1 MDQQNAAP
9 ESASKSEPSAESVP
23 GAIAFESA
31 PLTPATAPEPVSS
44 GGRAWHAV
52 KWMLAMVGVFALH
65 VALQLLVATV
75 AVSASMVGAALGGGD
90 VDAIYNEGI
99 MVTIAIT
106 QVLAL
111 AIFYPWWVATVA
123 VSASMVGAAL
133 GGGDV
138 DAIYNEGI
146 MVTIAIT
153 QVLALAIFYPWWRR
167 LCPGSF
173 VERRVGASPA
183 HASAAK
189 TAAILLFIGVAAQ
202 FFVSAVLGYV
212 ELFFPEPMAEYTEMM
227 EDVGGFTAIATL
239 STVVL
244 APISEELVCRG
255 IMLEYALRAVS
266 PSWGPV
272 DRARR
277 IGLSSRAFWIAAVLQ
292 AIAFGVLHM
301 NWIQG
306 SYAFALGVVEAWVFW
321 RTGRLRYPILLHL
334 ALNGSSALVDPLA
347 PLVNSLPAP
356 LVLVVV
362 EAWVFWR
369 TGRLRYP
376 ILLHLALNGSSAL
389 VDPLAPLVNSLP
401 APLVLVVT
409 GALLVGGIK
418 MFGRA
423 WPASDALEPVA
434 SESDAAAPVETA
446 PPASADAAPSQVE
459 PIAVSAAPVEP
470 APTDGL
476 PIPPDELSR

>member
-65 VALQLLVATV
+65 VALQLSVATV
-75 AVSASMVGAALGGGD
+75 AVSASMVSAALDGGD

-99 MVTIAIT
+99 MVTLVI
-106 QVLAL
+106 
-111 AIFYPWWVATVA
+111 
-123 VSASMVGAAL
+123 S
-133 GGGDV
+133 
-138 DAIYNEGI
+138 
-146 MVTIAIT
+146 

-167 LCPGSF
+167 MRAGSF
-173 VERRVGASPA
+173 VGRRAGASPA

-189 TAAILLFIGVAAQ
+189 TAVILLFIGVAAQ
-202 FFVSAVLGYV
+202 FFVSTVLGYV
-212 ELFFPEPMAEYTEMM
+212 ELFFPDPMAEYTEMM

-266 PSWGPV
+266 PAWGPAE
-272 DRARR
+272 RARW

-292 AIAFGVLHM
+292 ALAFGALHM

-356 LVLVVV
+356 LVL
-362 EAWVFWR
+362 
-369 TGRLRYP
+369 
-376 ILLHLALNGSSAL
+376 I
-389 VDPLAPLVNSLP
+389 
-401 APLVLVVT
+401 VT

-423 WPASDALEPVA
+423 WPASDALEPIASKPEVA
-434 SESDAAAPVETA
+434 VAAAIEASPSREA
-446 PPASADAAPSQVE
+446 PLA
-459 PIAVSAAPVEP
+459 AVSADP
-470 APTDGL
+470 ADRASTDGR
-476 PIPPDELSR
+476 PVPPEGLSS

>member
-23 GAIAFESA
+23 DAIASESA
-31 PLTPATAPEPVSS
+31 PPTPAAAPEPVSS

-52 KWMLAMVGVFALH
+52 KWMLAMVGVFMLH
-65 VALQLLVATV
+65 ITLQV
-75 AVSASMVGAALGGGD
+75 AVSFVAVIVCMVAVELAGGD
-90 VDAIYNEGI
+90 VEATYNDAV

-106 QVLAL
+106 QV
-111 AIFYPWWVATVA
+111 V
-123 VSASMVGAAL
+123 
-133 GGGDV
+133 
-138 DAIYNEGI
+138 
-146 MVTIAIT
+146 
-153 QVLALAIFYPWWRR
+153 ALAIFYPWWRR
-167 LCPGSF
+167 IRAGSF
-173 VERRVGASPA
+173 VGRRAGASPA

-189 TAAILLFIGVAAQ
+189 TAAILLFVGVAAQ
-202 FFVSAVLGYV
+202 FFVSTVLGYV

-266 PSWGPV
+266 PAWGPAE
-272 DRARR
+272 RARR

-321 RTGRLRYPILLHL
+321 RTGRP
-334 ALNGSSALVDPLA
+334 
-347 PLVNSLPAP
+347 
-356 LVLVVV
+356 
-362 EAWVFWR
+362 
-369 TGRLRYP
+369 RYP

-409 GALLVGGIK
+409 GALLVGSIK
-418 MFGRA
+418 MFDRA

-434 SESDAAAPVETA
+434 PESDAAAAAAIEASPSRETPLA
-446 PPASADAAPSQVE
+446 
-459 PIAVSAAPVEP
+459 AVSADP
-470 APTDGL
+470 ADRASTDGR
-476 PIPPDELSR
+476 PVPPEGLSS

>member
-65 VALQLLVATV
+65 VALQLL
-75 AVSASMVGAALGGGD
+75 
-90 VDAIYNEGI
+90 
-99 MVTIAIT
+99 
-106 QVLAL
+106 
-111 AIFYPWWVATVA
+111 VATVA

-356 LVLVVV
+356 LVLVV
-362 EAWVFWR
+362 
-369 TGRLRYP
+369 
-376 ILLHLALNGSSAL
+376 
-389 VDPLAPLVNSLP
+389 
-401 APLVLVVT
+401 T

>member
-1 MDQQNAAP
+1 MDEQNAAP

-23 GAIAFESA
+23 DAIASESA

-52 KWMLAMVGVFALH
+52 KWMLAMVGVFMLH
-65 VALQLLVATV
+65 ITLQV
-75 AVSASMVGAALGGGD
+75 AVSFVAVIVCMVAAELAGGD
-90 VDAIYNEGI
+90 VEATYNDA
-99 MVTIAIT
+99 V
-106 QVLAL
+106 
-111 AIFYPWWVATVA
+111 
-123 VSASMVGAAL
+123 
-133 GGGDV
+133 
-138 DAIYNEGI
+138 

-167 LCPGSF
+167 IRAGSF
-173 VERRVGASPA
+173 VGRRAGASPA

-189 TAAILLFIGVAAQ
+189 TAAILLFVGVAAQ
-202 FFVSAVLGYV
+202 FFVSTVLGYV
-212 ELFFPEPMAEYTEMM
+212 ELFFPEPMVEYTEMM

-266 PSWGPV
+266 PAWGPAE
-272 DRARR
+272 RARR

-356 LVLVVV
+356 LVLVV
-362 EAWVFWR
+362 
-369 TGRLRYP
+369 
-376 ILLHLALNGSSAL
+376 
-389 VDPLAPLVNSLP
+389 
-401 APLVLVVT
+401 T

-418 MFGRA
+418 MFDRA
-423 WPASDALEPVA
+423 WPASDALEPVVP
-434 SESDAAAPVETA
+434 ESDAAAPVETA
-446 PPASADAAPSQVE
+446 PPASTDAAPSQVE
-459 PIAVSAAPVEP
+459 PVAVSAAPVEP
-470 APTDGL
+470 APTDGR
-476 PIPPDELSR
+476 PVPPEGLSS

>member
-23 GAIAFESA
+23 DAIASESA
-31 PLTPATAPEPVSS
+31 PPTPATAPEPVSS

-52 KWMLAMVGVFALH
+52 KWMLAMVGVFMLH
-65 VALQLLVATV
+65 ITLQV
-75 AVSASMVGAALGGGD
+75 AVSFVAVIVCMVAVELAGGD
-90 VDAIYNEGI
+90 VEATYNDA
-99 MVTIAIT
+99 V
-106 QVLAL
+106 
-111 AIFYPWWVATVA
+111 
-123 VSASMVGAAL
+123 
-133 GGGDV
+133 
-138 DAIYNEGI
+138 

-167 LCPGSF
+167 IRAGSF
-173 VERRVGASPA
+173 VGRRAGASPA

-189 TAAILLFIGVAAQ
+189 TAAILLFVGVAAQ
-202 FFVSAVLGYV
+202 FFVSTVLGYV

-266 PSWGPV
+266 PAWGPAE
-272 DRARR
+272 RARR

-356 LVLVVV
+356 LVLVV
-362 EAWVFWR
+362 
-369 TGRLRYP
+369 
-376 ILLHLALNGSSAL
+376 
-389 VDPLAPLVNSLP
+389 
-401 APLVLVVT
+401 T

-418 MFGRA
+418 MFDRA

-434 SESDAAAPVETA
+434 PESDAAAAAAIEASPSRETPLA
-446 PPASADAAPSQVE
+446 
-459 PIAVSAAPVEP
+459 AVSADP
-470 APTDGL
+470 ADQASTDGR
-476 PIPPDELSR
+476 PVPPEGLSS